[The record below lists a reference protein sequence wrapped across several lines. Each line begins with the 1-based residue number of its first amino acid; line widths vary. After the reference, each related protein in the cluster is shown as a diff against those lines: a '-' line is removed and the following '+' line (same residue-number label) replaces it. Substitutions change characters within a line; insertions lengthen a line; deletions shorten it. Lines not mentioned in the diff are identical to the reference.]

1 MAEPVSEREARL
13 RRLLE
18 LGELSPEEFALL
30 TVGVTQTTTSNTGS
44 GAVAQGEQA
53 TAAAG
58 HSAAVQGN
66 VGGNLTII
74 HNENVTAETDS
85 VSALRVCYLRRVLAE
100 CGELKLDAV
109 DREAAGQGGK
119 ASLSLKA
126 VYTALLTRT
135 PRRIETERMA
145 TQSIAGQDEPPLSA
159 LEQLD
164 RQKRLVLLGDP
175 GSGKSTFVNFVALCL
190 AGACLT
196 DVPPADRH
204 NSAIGVCF

>member
-30 TVGVTQTTTSNTGS
+30 TVGVTHATTNNTGS
-44 GAVAQGEQA
+44 AAVVQGEQA
-53 TAAAG
+53 TAATG

-66 VGGNLTII
+66 VGNITII

-135 PRRIETERMA
+135 PKRMETNQLPDK
-145 TQSIAGQDEPPLSA
+145 TNPLYPRWSNWT
-159 LEQLD
+159 
-164 RQKRLVLLGDP
+164 
-175 GSGKSTFVNFVALCL
+175 GKSDWYCWAT
-190 AGACLT
+190 
-196 DVPPADRH
+196 PAAVKAPSSISWPCAWPGH
-204 NSAIGVCF
+204 A